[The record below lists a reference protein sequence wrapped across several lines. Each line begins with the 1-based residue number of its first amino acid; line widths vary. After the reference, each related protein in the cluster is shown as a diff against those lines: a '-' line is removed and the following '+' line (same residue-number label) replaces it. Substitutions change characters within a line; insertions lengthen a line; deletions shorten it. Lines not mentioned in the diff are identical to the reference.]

1 MPLATFKDLCLD
13 AHDPV
18 LVGEFWAGALGLEL
32 HRQEGGDTYLTGPT
46 PQHTIWVNRVPEPKT
61 VKHRVHLDVNAGS
74 VAELEALGATVLDA
88 ESFRWVLM
96 ADPEGGELC
105 VFLREG
111 LITQRLY
118 EIVVDTGDSPE
129 EAHRLAAWWAEV
141 LGGRLVDTERGFSYV
156 DRVPGA
162 PYDSLDFIPVPE
174 PKTVKNRVHLDVTTA
189 DLDALVA
196 AGATVLRARDAD
208 LGWTVL
214 ADPAGNEFCAF
225 LPDPGAYSTK
235 M

>member
-1 MPLATFKDLCLD
+1 MALATFKDLCLD

-18 LVGEFWAGALGLEL
+18 LVGEFWAGVLGLEL

-111 LITQRLY
+111 PITQRLY

-196 AGATVLRARDAD
+196 AGATVLRAQDAD

-225 LPDPGAYSTK
+225 PA
-235 M
+235 